1 MWLFCIICYLK
12 PFFGFLLKCH
22 YQYSAT
28 RRILIQ
34 CIIKMQMDGINQST
48 YIRKRGRSKFV
59 LMSCRI
65 EEEHPSPNFLFR
77 DFAGAHLTLV
87 DDDAW
92 WHQPMRNLERAR
104 MSTCETLLVRILP
117 IHESIIDFSSSKE
130 EPLDSQ
136 QEEVLELL
144 LFQSSNDDDSSGGNN
159 EPTAG
164 SNNHKETNSIYAVV
178 EEGNNKTRADVDR
191 IFRRKSIRSTSVLSM
206 YLLVL
211 D

>member
-12 PFFGFLLKCH
+12 PFLNSSRNSIAILYHKKKNSHPEHH
-22 YQYSAT
+22 YA
-28 RRILIQ
+28 
-34 CIIKMQMDGINQST
+34 NQSDKSEHMYT
-48 YIRKRGRSKFV
+48 KEGQVKICVYVVSNRGGASFAQTFSSEILLALISHL
-59 LMSCRI
+59 LMMMHGGISQWEIWNVR
-65 EEEHPSPNFLFR
+65 EW
-77 DFAGAHLTLV
+77 A
-87 DDDAW
+87 
-92 WHQPMRNLERAR
+92 
-104 MSTCETLLVRILP
+104 CETLLVHHLP

-164 SNNHKETNSIYAVV
+164 SNNHKETNSIYAAV

-191 IFRRKSIRSTSVLSM
+191 IISA
-206 YLLVL
+206 
-211 D
+211 